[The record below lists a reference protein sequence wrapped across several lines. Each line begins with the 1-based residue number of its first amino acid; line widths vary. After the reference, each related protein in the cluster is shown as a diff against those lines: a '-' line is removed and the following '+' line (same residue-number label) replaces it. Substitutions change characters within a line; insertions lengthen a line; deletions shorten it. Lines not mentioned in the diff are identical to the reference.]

1 MFYTCNYRLKIV
13 FLQATNVRMT
23 TKEAYTILESAN
35 FLRDFGEVQPM
46 TPEDMETRRR
56 VIDFVHELE
65 TARFM
70 LAMSYK
76 DPFLDLVEEKDFG
89 NKFKTGFFKQHY
101 LYSALIWYHNSF
113 DMLLQCL
120 WFRHRLYVPIEL
132 NDQNI
137 EKILHTCN
145 VSKIKGILYKNQ
157 IDNPLSIF
165 EKRHHKTLDY
175 ANRVKHRQYL
185 ENSSYILYEEF
196 FNVVKGDYNSDKT
209 KKHVNLS
216 DIQVLLIEFHKDI
229 IRLAKELLIPIND
242 SLSNM
247 FEE

>member
-1 MFYTCNYRLKIV
+1 MFSMYNYKLNNV
-13 FLQATNVRMT
+13 FLQATNVLMT

-46 TPEDMETRRR
+46 TPEDIETRRR
-56 VIDFVHELE
+56 IIDFVHELE

-76 DPFLDLVEEKDFG
+76 DPFLDLEEEKDFG
-89 NKFKTGFFKQHY
+89 NKFKTEFFKQHY

-120 WFRHRLYVPIEL
+120 WFRHQLYTPIEL

-137 EKILHTCN
+137 EEILRKCKI
-145 VSKIKGILYKNQ
+145 SMIKRLLYKNK
-157 IDNPLSIF
+157 IDNPFSVF
-165 EKRHHKTLDY
+165 EERHKKVLDY
-175 ANRVKHRQYL
+175 ANRLKHRQYL

-229 IRLAKELLIPIND
+229 IRLAKELLIPIHD

>member
-1 MFYTCNYRLKIV
+1 M
-13 FLQATNVRMT
+13 QATNVLMT
-23 TKEAYTILESAN
+23 TKEAYAVLESAN

-56 VIDFVHELE
+56 IIDFVHELE

-89 NKFKTGFFKQHY
+89 NKFKTEFFKQHY

-113 DMLLQCL
+113 DMVLQCL
-120 WFRHRLYVPIEL
+120 WFRHQLYSPIEL
-132 NDQNI
+132 NNQNI
-137 EKILHTCN
+137 EDILCN
-145 VSKIKGILYKNQ
+145 CNIKKIKEKLYENKN
-157 IDNPLSIF
+157 DNPISDF
-165 EKRHHKTLDY
+165 KRRHKKVLDY
-175 ANRVKHRQYL
+175 ANRLKHRQYL

-196 FNVVKGDYNSDKT
+196 FNVVKGNYNSDKT

-216 DIQVLLIEFHKDI
+216 NIQKWLIDFHKDI
-229 IRLAKELLIPIND
+229 ISLAKELLIPIHD
-242 SLSNM
+242 SLSNE
-247 FEE
+247 FAQS